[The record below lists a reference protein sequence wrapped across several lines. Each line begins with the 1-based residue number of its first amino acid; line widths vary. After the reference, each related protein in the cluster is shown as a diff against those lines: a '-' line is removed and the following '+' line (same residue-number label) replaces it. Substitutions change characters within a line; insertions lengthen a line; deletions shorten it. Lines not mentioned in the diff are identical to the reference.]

1 MNDIKLVRLS
11 TGEELITKLKSETDE
26 SYTLSKP
33 AILIPAGKD
42 QLAFGQ
48 WLPYAEIE
56 DGITIS
62 KEYVIF
68 VVDPVDDL
76 KNQYST
82 SFGSGIVVPPTGAI
96 SGAGL
101 KLTT

>member
-82 SFGSGIVVPPTGAI
+82 SFGSGLVVP

>member
-82 SFGSGIVVPPTGAI
+82 SFGSGIVVPSTGAI